1 MLPRYNQSTVL
12 RLGNG
17 TFSELHTN
25 AKIDIGSGITPIMTM
40 ELRIQNLTK
49 RYDLATLYFPLDELA
64 TNPVVQGIEMTSN
77 GDVVDILRATDFS
90 RFPRLYQRI
99 TLPIQRR
106 QNYLP
111 AFAAST
117 ESPTRVLSSVGL
129 CRIGQA
135 TRKDD
140 IVCFGGK

>member
-1 MLPRYNQSTVL
+1 MVPRYNQSTVL
-12 RLGNG
+12 RLENG